1 MEIYQVVGWVTWNL
15 FLAIIPVIA
24 GWALAECAR
33 LLSVKQRLV
42 PLWFWFPLAAVW
54 MLFLPNTC
62 YLLTEWRHFL
72 LDDYWRD
79 MRNAASFDSGA
90 KLQLAQWGLF
100 YAIYSGLGVLCFALS
115 IRPVDRLLRLM
126 KAPMPWLAV
135 PFYLLASLGVYMGLV
150 IRLNSWDIVTRPMYV
165 VGIILEALSHP
176 LVLLTVASFAVLLAG
191 LYWIADVWVDG
202 FSSRVKRFR
211 ERSRESA

>member
-1 MEIYQVVGWVTWNL
+1 MQIHQVVGWVTWNL

-24 GWALAECAR
+24 GWTLAECAR

-42 PLWFWFPLAAVW
+42 PLWFWFPLTVVW
-54 MLFLPNTC
+54 LLFLPNTC

-79 MRNAASFDSGA
+79 MRNAAAFDSGA

-100 YAIYSGLGVLCFALS
+100 YAVYSGLGVLCFALS
-115 IRPVDRLLRLM
+115 IRPVDRLLRQM
-126 KAPMPWLAV
+126 KAPMLWLSV
-135 PFYLLASLGVYMGLV
+135 PFYLLVSLGVYLGLV
-150 IRLNSWDIVTRPMYV
+150 IRLNTWDIVTRPGYV
-165 VGIILEALSHP
+165 LHTILEALSNP
-176 LVLLTVASFAVLLAG
+176 FLVLTVASFALVLAG

-202 FSSRVKRFR
+202 LSERVKRLH
-211 ERSRESA
+211 EGSRETA